1 MDKSLLRLNLQLFA
15 TTMTTETGS
24 LSAEM
29 KTFYEKRLLDQAEPL
44 LVHNQFGDKYPIP
57 AGSGKKIEFRKYS
70 ALPKALTALT
80 EGVTPAGNSLTVTTV
95 EGTVKQYGDWIQL
108 SDMLQMTAIDNNV
121 VQATKLLSSQAGRT
135 LDTVTREVL
144 AGGTNVIY
152 APKVV
157 DGAETEVLSRS
168 TLTPECVLTPFVV
181 MRAAATLEA
190 MNTPKIDGSYVL
202 IIHPYCRET
211 LQESPGWV
219 DVVKYKEGNNTFS
232 GEIGKIGD
240 VRVVTTS
247 EAKVINDSTCP
258 VVENTTYYSVFTSL
272 LLGANAYGVTELE
285 NGGLQHIVKQLGYGE
300 DPLNQRSSCG
310 WKATSAAVRLCEE
323 YMVRIESL
331 SPVWSKKV
339 KAN

>member
-135 LDTVTREVL
+135 LDTVTREVRP
-144 AGGTNVIY
+144 GGTNVIY
-152 APKVV
+152 GPKVV

-258 VVENTTYYSVFTSL
+258 VVEESTYYSVFTSL
-272 LLGANAYGVTELE
+272 LLGANAYGVTMLE

-310 WKATSAAVRLCEE
+310 WKATSVAVRLCEE

-331 SPVWSKKV
+331 SPVWSKKA

>member
-15 TTMTTETGS
+15 TTMTTETCS

-190 MNTPKIDGSYVL
+190 MNTPKINGSYVL
-202 IIHPYCRET
+202 ITHPYCRET

-247 EAKVINDSTCP
+247 EAKIINDSTCP
-258 VVENTTYYSVFTSL
+258 VVESTTYYSVFTSL
-272 LLGANAYGVTELE
+272 LLGANAYGVTMLE

-310 WKATSAAVRLCEE
+310 WKATSVAVRLCEE

>member
-1 MDKSLLRLNLQLFA
+1 MNLKQELNLQLFA

-80 EGVTPAGNSLTVTTV
+80 EGVTPAGNSLNVTTV

-157 DGAETEVLSRS
+157 DPPGKPRMGGRGEVQGGEQHLLRGDRQDWRCAGGDHQRGEGHQRQHLPGGGGQHLLQRVHLPAAGGQRLRRNDAGKRRLAAHCQAAGLRRGSAEPALQLRLEGHLGGGAPVR
-168 TLTPECVLTPFVV
+168 
-181 MRAAATLEA
+181 
-190 MNTPKIDGSYVL
+190 G
-202 IIHPYCRET
+202 IH
-211 LQESPGWV
+211 
-219 DVVKYKEGNNTFS
+219 
-232 GEIGKIGD
+232 
-240 VRVVTTS
+240 
-247 EAKVINDSTCP
+247 
-258 VVENTTYYSVFTSL
+258 
-272 LLGANAYGVTELE
+272 GA
-285 NGGLQHIVKQLGYGE
+285 H
-300 DPLNQRSSCG
+300 
-310 WKATSAAVRLCEE
+310 
-323 YMVRIESL
+323 
-331 SPVWSKKV
+331 
-339 KAN
+339 

>member
-1 MDKSLLRLNLQLFA
+1 MDKNLLRLNLQLFA

-258 VVENTTYYSVFTSL
+258 VVEESTYYSVFTSL

-310 WKATSAAVRLCEE
+310 WKATSVAVRLCEE

>member
-57 AGSGKKIEFRKYS
+57 ANNGKKIEFRKYS

-258 VVENTTYYSVFTSL
+258 VEKSTTYYSVFTSL

-310 WKATSAAVRLCEE
+310 WKATSVAVRLCEE

>member
-1 MDKSLLRLNLQLFA
+1 MDKSLLKLNLQLFA

-168 TLTPECVLTPFVV
+168 ALTPECVLTPFVV

-258 VVENTTYYSVFTSL
+258 VVESTTYYSVFTSL

-310 WKATSAAVRLCEE
+310 WKATSVAVRLCEE

>member
-57 AGSGKKIEFRKYS
+57 ANNGKKIEFRKYS

-80 EGVTPAGNSLTVTTV
+80 EGVTPAGNSLNVTTV

-190 MNTPKIDGSYVL
+190 MNTPKINGSYVL
-202 IIHPYCRET
+202 ITHPYCRET

-258 VVENTTYYSVFTSL
+258 VVEESTYYSVFTSL

-310 WKATSAAVRLCEE
+310 WKATSVAVRLCEE

>member
-57 AGSGKKIEFRKYS
+57 ANNGKKIEFRKYS

-190 MNTPKIDGSYVL
+190 MNTPKINGSYVL
-202 IIHPYCRET
+202 ITHPYCRET

-247 EAKVINDSTCP
+247 EAKIINDSTCP
-258 VVENTTYYSVFTSL
+258 VVESTTYYSVFTSL

-310 WKATSAAVRLCEE
+310 WKATSVAVRLCEE

>member
-57 AGSGKKIEFRKYS
+57 ANNGKKIEFRKYS

-108 SDMLQMTAIDNNV
+108 SDMLQMTAIDNHV

-258 VVENTTYYSVFTSL
+258 VVEESTYYSVFTSL

-310 WKATSAAVRLCEE
+310 WKATSVAVRLCEE

>member
-80 EGVTPAGNSLTVTTV
+80 EGVTPAGNSLNVTKV

-190 MNTPKIDGSYVL
+190 MNTPKINGSYVL
-202 IIHPYCRET
+202 ITHPYCRET

-258 VVENTTYYSVFTSL
+258 VVEESTYYSVFTSL
-272 LLGANAYGVTELE
+272 LLGANAYGVTMLE

-310 WKATSAAVRLCEE
+310 WKATSVAVRLCEE

>member
-1 MDKSLLRLNLQLFA
+1 MDKNLLRLNLQLFA

-80 EGVTPAGNSLTVTTV
+80 EGVTPAGNSLNVTTV

-202 IIHPYCRET
+202 ITHPYCRET

-258 VVENTTYYSVFTSL
+258 VVESTTYYSVFTSL
-272 LLGANAYGVTELE
+272 LLGANAYGVTMLE

-310 WKATSAAVRLCEE
+310 WKATSVAVRLCEE

>member
-80 EGVTPAGNSLTVTTV
+80 EGVTPAGNSLNVTTV

-202 IIHPYCRET
+202 ITHPYCRET

-258 VVENTTYYSVFTSL
+258 VVESTTYYSVFTSL

-310 WKATSAAVRLCEE
+310 WKATSVAVRLCEE

>member
-247 EAKVINDSTCP
+247 EAKIINDSTCP
-258 VVENTTYYSVFTSL
+258 VVESTTYYSVFTSL

-310 WKATSAAVRLCEE
+310 WKATSVAVRLCEE

>member
-80 EGVTPAGNSLTVTTV
+80 EGVTPAGNSLNVTTV

-190 MNTPKIDGSYVL
+190 MNTPKINGSYVL

-247 EAKVINDSTCP
+247 EAKIINDSTCP
-258 VVENTTYYSVFTSL
+258 VVEDSTYYSVFTSL
-272 LLGANAYGVTELE
+272 LLGANAYGVTMLE

-310 WKATSAAVRLCEE
+310 WKATSVAVRLCEE

>member
-80 EGVTPAGNSLTVTTV
+80 EGVTPAGNSLNVTTV

-190 MNTPKIDGSYVL
+190 MNTPKINGSYVL
-202 IIHPYCRET
+202 ITHPYCRET

-247 EAKVINDSTCP
+247 EAKIINDSTCP
-258 VVENTTYYSVFTSL
+258 VVEESTYYSVFTSL
-272 LLGANAYGVTELE
+272 LLGANAYGVTMLE

-310 WKATSAAVRLCEE
+310 WKATSVAVRLCEE

>member
-57 AGSGKKIEFRKYS
+57 ANNGKKIEFRKYS

-80 EGVTPAGNSLTVTTV
+80 EGVTPAGNSLKVTTV

-258 VVENTTYYSVFTSL
+258 VVESTTYYSVFTSL
-272 LLGANAYGVTELE
+272 LLGANAYGVTMLE

-310 WKATSAAVRLCEE
+310 WKATSVAVRLCEE

>member
-57 AGSGKKIEFRKYS
+57 ANNGKKIEFRKYS

-168 TLTPECVLTPFVV
+168 ALTPECVLTPFVV

-232 GEIGKIGD
+232 GEIGKIGN

-258 VVENTTYYSVFTSL
+258 VVESTTYYSVFTSL
-272 LLGANAYGVTELE
+272 LLGANAYGVTMLE

-310 WKATSAAVRLCEE
+310 WIATSVAVRLCEE

>member
-190 MNTPKIDGSYVL
+190 MNTPKINGSYVL

-247 EAKVINDSTCP
+247 EAKIINDSTCP
-258 VVENTTYYSVFTSL
+258 VVEESTYYSVFTSL
-272 LLGANAYGVTELE
+272 LLGANAYGVTMLE

-310 WKATSAAVRLCEE
+310 WKATSVAVRLCEE

>member
-80 EGVTPAGNSLTVTTV
+80 EGMTPAGNSLNVTTV

-190 MNTPKIDGSYVL
+190 MNTPKINGSYVL
-202 IIHPYCRET
+202 ITHPYCRET

-247 EAKVINDSTCP
+247 EAKIINDSTCP
-258 VVENTTYYSVFTSL
+258 VVESTTYYSVFTSL
-272 LLGANAYGVTELE
+272 LLGANAYGVTMLE

-310 WKATSAAVRLCEE
+310 WKATSVAVRLCEE

>member
-57 AGSGKKIEFRKYS
+57 ANNGKKIEFRKYS

-80 EGVTPAGNSLTVTTV
+80 EGVTPAGNSLNVTTV

-202 IIHPYCRET
+202 ITHPYCRET

-258 VVENTTYYSVFTSL
+258 VVESTTYYSVFTSL

-310 WKATSAAVRLCEE
+310 WKATSVAVRLCEE

>member
-190 MNTPKIDGSYVL
+190 MNTPKINGSYVL
-202 IIHPYCRET
+202 ITHPYCRET

-258 VVENTTYYSVFTSL
+258 VVESTTYYSVFTSL

-310 WKATSAAVRLCEE
+310 WKATSVAVRLCEE

>member
-1 MDKSLLRLNLQLFA
+1 MDKSLLQLNLQLFA
-15 TTMTTETGS
+15 TTMTTETGN

-258 VVENTTYYSVFTSL
+258 VVESTTYYSVFTSL
-272 LLGANAYGVTELE
+272 LLGANAYGVTMLE

-310 WKATSAAVRLCEE
+310 WKATSVAVRLCEE

>member
-57 AGSGKKIEFRKYS
+57 ANNGKKIEFRKYS

-190 MNTPKIDGSYVL
+190 MNTPKINGSYVL

-258 VVENTTYYSVFTSL
+258 VVEDSTYYSVFTSL
-272 LLGANAYGVTELE
+272 LLGANAYGVTMLE

-310 WKATSAAVRLCEE
+310 WKATSVAVRLCEE

>member
-80 EGVTPAGNSLTVTTV
+80 EGVTPAGNSLNVTTV

-144 AGGTNVIY
+144 AGGTNVMY

-202 IIHPYCRET
+202 ITHPYCRET

-247 EAKVINDSTCP
+247 EAKIINDSTCP
-258 VVENTTYYSVFTSL
+258 VVESTTYYSVFTSL
-272 LLGANAYGVTELE
+272 LLGANAYGVTMLE

-310 WKATSAAVRLCEE
+310 WKATSVAVRLCEE

>member
-202 IIHPYCRET
+202 ITHPYCRET

-258 VVENTTYYSVFTSL
+258 VVESTTYYSVFTSL
-272 LLGANAYGVTELE
+272 LLGANAYGVSMLE

-310 WKATSAAVRLCEE
+310 WKATSGAVRLCEE

-331 SPVWSKKV
+331 SPVSSKKV

>member
-190 MNTPKIDGSYVL
+190 MNTPKINGSYVL
-202 IIHPYCRET
+202 ITHPYCRET

-247 EAKVINDSTCP
+247 EAKVINDSSCP
-258 VVENTTYYSVFTSL
+258 VVESSTYYSVFTSL

-310 WKATSAAVRLCEE
+310 WKATSVAVRLCEE

>member
-57 AGSGKKIEFRKYS
+57 ANNGKKIEFRKYS

-157 DGAETEVLSRS
+157 DGAETEVLSRK
-168 TLTPECVLTPFVV
+168 TLTTDCVLTPFVV

-258 VVENTTYYSVFTSL
+258 VVESTTYYSVFTSL
-272 LLGANAYGVTELE
+272 LLGANAYGVTMLE

-310 WKATSAAVRLCEE
+310 WKATSVAVRLCEE

>member
-57 AGSGKKIEFRKYS
+57 ANNGKKIEFRKYS

-80 EGVTPAGNSLTVTTV
+80 EGVTPAGNSLNVTTV

-258 VVENTTYYSVFTSL
+258 VVESTTYYSVFTSL
-272 LLGANAYGVTELE
+272 LLGANAYGVTMLE

>member
-1 MDKSLLRLNLQLFA
+1 MDKNLLRLNLQLFA

-57 AGSGKKIEFRKYS
+57 ANNGKKIEFRKYS

-190 MNTPKIDGSYVL
+190 MNTPKINGSYVL

-258 VVENTTYYSVFTSL
+258 VVESTTYYSVFTSL
-272 LLGANAYGVTELE
+272 LLGANAYGVTMLE

-310 WKATSAAVRLCEE
+310 WKATSVAVRLCEE

>member
-57 AGSGKKIEFRKYS
+57 ANNGKKIEFRKYS

-258 VVENTTYYSVFTSL
+258 VVESTTYYSVFTSL
-272 LLGANAYGVTELE
+272 LLGANAYGVTMLE

-310 WKATSAAVRLCEE
+310 WKATSVAVRLCEE

>member
-1 MDKSLLRLNLQLFA
+1 MDKSLLKLNLQLFA

-57 AGSGKKIEFRKYS
+57 ANNGKKIEFRKYS

-168 TLTPECVLTPFVV
+168 ALTPECVLTPFVV

-232 GEIGKIGD
+232 GEIGKIGN

-258 VVENTTYYSVFTSL
+258 VVESTTYYSVFTSL
-272 LLGANAYGVTELE
+272 LLGANAYGVTMLE

-310 WKATSAAVRLCEE
+310 WKATSVAVRLCEE

>member
-15 TTMTTETGS
+15 PTTTTETGS

-80 EGVTPAGNSLTVTTV
+80 EGVTPAGNSLNVTTV

-258 VVENTTYYSVFTSL
+258 VVESTTYYSVFTSL

-310 WKATSAAVRLCEE
+310 WKATSVAVRLCEE

>member
-258 VVENTTYYSVFTSL
+258 VVEESTYYSVFTSL

-310 WKATSAAVRLCEE
+310 WKATSVAVRLCEE

>member
-57 AGSGKKIEFRKYS
+57 ANNGKKIEFRKYS

-144 AGGTNVIY
+144 AGSTNVIY

-190 MNTPKIDGSYVL
+190 MNTPKINGSYVL
-202 IIHPYCRET
+202 ITHPYCRET

-258 VVENTTYYSVFTSL
+258 VVEESTYYSVFTSL

-310 WKATSAAVRLCEE
+310 WKATSVAVRLCEE

>member
-1 MDKSLLRLNLQLFA
+1 MDKSLLKLNLQLFA

-57 AGSGKKIEFRKYS
+57 ANNGKKIEFRKYS

-190 MNTPKIDGSYVL
+190 MNTPKINGSYVL

-247 EAKVINDSTCP
+247 EAKVINDSSCP
-258 VVENTTYYSVFTSL
+258 VVEESTYYSVFTSL

-310 WKATSAAVRLCEE
+310 WKATSVAVRLCEE

>member
-57 AGSGKKIEFRKYS
+57 ANNGKKIEFRKYS

-202 IIHPYCRET
+202 IIHPSCRET

-258 VVENTTYYSVFTSL
+258 VVESTTYYSVFTSL
-272 LLGANAYGVTELE
+272 LLGANAYGVTMLE

-310 WKATSAAVRLCEE
+310 WKATSVAVRLCEE

>member
-1 MDKSLLRLNLQLFA
+1 MDKNLLRLNLQLFA

-258 VVENTTYYSVFTSL
+258 VVESTTYYSVFTSL

-310 WKATSAAVRLCEE
+310 WKATSVAVRLCEE

>member
-80 EGVTPAGNSLTVTTV
+80 EGVTPAGNSLNVTTV

-168 TLTPECVLTPFVV
+168 ALTPECVLTPFVV

-190 MNTPKIDGSYVL
+190 MNTPKINGSYVL
-202 IIHPYCRET
+202 ITHPYCRET

-247 EAKVINDSTCP
+247 EAKIINDSTCP
-258 VVENTTYYSVFTSL
+258 VVESTTYYSVFTSL

-310 WKATSAAVRLCEE
+310 WKATSVAVRLCEE

>member
-80 EGVTPAGNSLTVTTV
+80 EGVTPAGNSLTVTTE

-190 MNTPKIDGSYVL
+190 MNTPKINGSYVL
-202 IIHPYCRET
+202 ITHPYCRET

-247 EAKVINDSTCP
+247 EAKIINDSTCP
-258 VVENTTYYSVFTSL
+258 VVESTTYYSVFTSL
-272 LLGANAYGVTELE
+272 LLGANAYGVTMLE

-310 WKATSAAVRLCEE
+310 WKATSVAVRLCEE

>member
-57 AGSGKKIEFRKYS
+57 ANNGKKIEFRKYS

-157 DGAETEVLSRS
+157 DGAETEVLSRN

-258 VVENTTYYSVFTSL
+258 VVESTTYYSVFTSL

-310 WKATSAAVRLCEE
+310 WKATSVAVRLCEE